1 MKENADTKKLT
12 NKEPVS
18 MIRFIAT
25 LIFSCF
31 LMTTWAQT
39 YTIKGRVLDA
49 DTKEGL
55 PFSNVFFPGT
65 TIGVSTDID
74 GYYEIS
80 TAKVQDSIAASAI
93 GYVSMVKPIARDSV
107 QEIDFW
113 MEAEGVNLSE
123 VVVLAGENPANAI
136 VRGIIKNKENNR
148 IESLD
153 AYQYESYAKVELD
166 LENLDPALADRKIFK
181 PFAFIFENIDSTSD
195 EKPFLPIYLNEIVSD
210 VYYVKNEGQAKNV
223 IRAQRTSG
231 VDNQTAVE
239 YIKKIHEPFNI
250 YDNWIYVLEKPF
262 VSPFSDA
269 GLSYYEYYIIDST
282 NIEDQ
287 WSYKLKFKPKR
298 RQETT
303 FYGDFWV
310 ADTTFAVQRV
320 NMRMSPDVNINLVQR
335 IIVYQEFDLQGE
347 RWLPATQKMVVD
359 FSPSE
364 KEESGGLI
372 ARRTESF
379 RGFLINQQQ
388 IRESYVNSEETNVF
402 RNDMEKDDTYWEAAR
417 HEPLSETESG
427 IYEMVDSIKNVP
439 VYKTYTQIIEMIF
452 NGYLI
457 AGSWEFGPYS
467 SIYGVNP
474 IEGHRFRFGART
486 STNFSKDFRFGGYL
500 AYGLDDREFK
510 YGGDFIWLLSRYPRK
525 VLGGAYKNDISLN
538 SESSEDFVESDF
550 FTGTLRRD
558 IPMKLIRV
566 EESKLYYERYWKKG
580 LSNRVTLLK
589 RSMDPYGGIPE
600 SGFNYAFLN
609 DVEAPFNAD
618 TTINTTEFIFKTR
631 FAFDETVLDGNFER
645 VNVGTEHPIIE
656 LQYAMGVDGLLGGD
670 YSYHKLSLSYRHYV
684 YLNPLGWLSY
694 RFKAGKVFGKV
705 PFLLMEVHPG
715 NEGVFMS
722 RGIFNTMN
730 RYEFASD
737 TYASLVLEHHFDGFF
752 LNRIPLLRKL
762 NLREVASFKAVIG
775 SVSDE
780 NLAANQLNTYN
791 PLETENYN
799 GFRAPSRTP
808 YMEAGIGVENIFKLI
823 RIDALWRLNY
833 LDNPQASKFFV
844 VGGFYFFF

>member
-1 MKENADTKKLT
+1 
-12 NKEPVS
+12 
-18 MIRFIAT
+18 MIVT
-25 LIFSCF
+25 LVFSCF
-31 LMTTWAQT
+31 LVMTWAQT

-49 DTKEGL
+49 DTQEGL

-65 TIGVSTDID
+65 TTGVSTDVD
-74 GYYEIS
+74 GYYEIA
-80 TAKVQDSIAASAI
+80 TTQIRDSLAASAI
-93 GYVSMVKPIARDSV
+93 GYVQAVKAITRDSV
-107 QEIDFW
+107 QKMDFYL
-113 MEAEGVNLSE
+113 EAEGVNLSE

-136 VRGIIKNKENNR
+136 VRGIIANKEKNR
-148 IESLD
+148 INSLD

-166 LENLDPALADRKIFK
+166 LENLDPELADRKIFK

-195 EKPFLPIYLNEIVSD
+195 EKPFLPVYLNEIVSD
-210 VYYVKNEGQAKNV
+210 VYYIKSEGQPKNV

-231 VDNQTAVE
+231 VDNQTVIE

-250 YDNWIYVLEKPF
+250 YDNWIYILEKPF

-269 GLSYYEYYIIDST
+269 GLNYYEYYIIDST
-282 NIEDQ
+282 NIESQ

-310 ADTTFAVQRV
+310 ADTSFAVQRV

-335 IIVYQEFDLQGE
+335 IIIYQEYGLQDD

-359 FSPSE
+359 FSPSD
-364 KEESGGLI
+364 KEDSGGLI
-372 ARRTESF
+372 ARRTETF
-379 RGFLINQQQ
+379 RDFLVNQNQS
-388 IRESYVNSEETNVF
+388 RNSYASSDDANVF
-402 RNDMEKDDTYWEAAR
+402 RNDLEKDDAYWQEAR
-417 HEPLSETESG
+417 HVPLSDTESG
-427 IYEMVDSIKNVP
+427 IYAMVDSIKNVP
-439 VYKTYTQIIEMIF
+439 VYKTYTQVIEMIF
-452 NGYLI
+452 NGYFI
-457 AGSWEFGPYS
+457 TGSWEFGPYS

-474 IEGHRFRFGART
+474 IEGNRFRMGART
-486 STNFSKDFRFGGYL
+486 STNFSKNLRFGGYL
-500 AYGLDDREFK
+500 AYGTNDREFK
-510 YGGDFIWLLSRYPRK
+510 YGADFIWLLSKYPRK
-525 VLGGAYKNDISLN
+525 VIGGAYKNDISLN

-589 RSMDPYGGIPE
+589 RSMDPYGGIPDN
-600 SGFNYAFLN
+600 GFNYAFLN
-609 DVEAPFNAD
+609 DVERPFDAD
-618 TTINTTEFIFKTR
+618 TTINTTEFTFKTR
-631 FAFDETVLDGNFER
+631 FAFDEDFLDGNFER
-645 VNVGTEHPIIE
+645 VNVGTEYPIIE
-656 LQYAMGVDGLLGGD
+656 MQYTMGVDGLLGGD
-670 YSYHKLSLSYRHYV
+670 YGYHKLSLNYRHYV

-694 RFKAGKVFGKV
+694 RFSAGKVFGKV

-715 NEGVFMS
+715 NEGIFMS

-737 TYASLVLEHHFDGFF
+737 TYASLILEHHFDGFF
-752 LNRIPLLRKL
+752 LNRIPFLRKL
-762 NLREVASFKAVIG
+762 NLREVATFKAVIG
-775 SVSDE
+775 SVRDE
-780 NLAANQLNTYN
+780 NLAANQLNAYN
-791 PLETENYN
+791 PLEMENYN
-799 GFRAPSRTP
+799 GFRAPSNAP
-808 YMEAGIGVENIFKLI
+808 YMEAGIGVENILKLI

-833 LDNPQASKFFV
+833 LDNPQAGKFFV